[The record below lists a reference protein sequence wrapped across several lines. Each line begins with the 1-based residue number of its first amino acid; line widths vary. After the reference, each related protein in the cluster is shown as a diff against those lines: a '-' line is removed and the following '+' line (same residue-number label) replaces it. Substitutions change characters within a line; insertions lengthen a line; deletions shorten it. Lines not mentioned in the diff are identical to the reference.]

1 MKLKSRLLPFSVTR
15 IRVSTRFLFFVSK
28 VFYLWVNSD
37 IILWQTRHTGSFL
50 IPCLVSCF
58 LSTNRKILLT
68 SLAKYAISGQ
78 SDTEIDLF
86 QIYTGSLGFCFKL
99 IIFVFQKSMQILFT
113 DRALPTIRCMDQ
125 ILKGENRP
133 KFTVA
138 NTFFSSRFRPSLTGL
153 TRLRWNWVCRQ
164 IYCWV
169 MRRTPVRHNLF
180 NRCCHFAYGDAA
192 MRLKCVWHSKNAI
205 FTQNFAMSL
214 APDSYKALFF
224 NQS

>member
-1 MKLKSRLLPFSVTR
+1 MSGIVCP
-15 IRVSTRFLFFVSK
+15 
-28 VFYLWVNSD
+28 
-37 IILWQTRHTGSFL
+37 
-50 IPCLVSCF
+50 

-68 SLAKYAISGQ
+68 SLAKYAISGR
-78 SDTEIDLF
+78 SDMEIDLF
-86 QIYTGSLGFCFKL
+86 QIRFQINHFCFLEKYANF
-99 IIFVFQKSMQILFT
+99 IHN
-113 DRALPTIRCMDQ
+113 RALPTIRRMHQ
-125 ILKGENRP
+125 ILRGESITVALSRP

-138 NTFFSSRFRPSLTGL
+138 NTFVSSRFRPSLTGL
-153 TRLRWNWVCRQ
+153 TRLRWNWGCRQ